1 MNKALSCLKVKNLD
15 DVKDLVQEGA
25 RLKKLEG
32 ARKGKGIQR
41 QIEGDIAKL
50 ESVDETILDDYTF

>member
-32 ARKGKGIQR
+32 AKKGKGIQR

-50 ESVDETILDDYTF
+50 ESE